1 MLSHEHPIGLHS
13 LHTAH
18 TAAHEWVFANPVAHG
33 RQNLFLEEFEM
44 NKPLTF
50 VAAAAFSSAAFG
62 DITLDFTEF
71 TASGAQYF
79 DQGEVSGTLTAI
91 VAEFEMVAPGENF
104 TWANDLSVLVASTD
118 FSVID
123 LQVGGYSDFG
133 AANRYQFSGGASG
146 DAGTVVSETITVD
159 PGLALSGN
167 LFLGNGYG
175 GGGNGVWTGTITLVG
190 LDAVPAPGALALL
203 GLAGMGRRRRS

>member
-1 MLSHEHPIGLHS
+1 M
-13 LHTAH
+13 HTAH
-18 TAAHEWVFANPVAHG
+18 TAAHEWVFASPVAHG

-44 NKPLTF
+44 NKPLTL

-71 TASGAQYF
+71 TASGAQYI

-91 VAEFEMVAPGENF
+91 IADFEMVAPGENF

-123 LQVGGYSDFG
+123 LQAGGYSDFG
-133 AANRYQFSGGASG
+133 AANRYEYSGGAAG
-146 DAGTVVSETITVD
+146 DAGTVVSETITID

-167 LFLGNGYG
+167 LFLGNGYA

>member
-1 MLSHEHPIGLHS
+1 MLSHELPIGLHS

-44 NKPLTF
+44 NKPLTL

-62 DITLDFTEF
+62 DITLDFTDF
-71 TASGAQYF
+71 TATGAEYIN
-79 DQGEVSGTLTAI
+79 QGEVSGTLTAI
-91 VAEFEMVAPGENF
+91 IAEFQMVAPGENF
-104 TWANDLSVLVASTD
+104 TWANDLSVLVASED
-118 FSVID
+118 LSVID
-123 LQVGGYSDFG
+123 LQAGGYSNFG
-133 AANRYQFSGGASG
+133 AANKYDYSSGASG
-146 DAGTVVSETITVD
+146 DAGTVVSETITID
-159 PGLALSGN
+159 PGLALSGS
-167 LFLGNGYG
+167 LFLGNGYA
-175 GGGNGVWTGTITLVG
+175 GGGNGVWTGSITLVG

>member
-1 MLSHEHPIGLHS
+1 MLSHELPIGLHS

-44 NKPLTF
+44 NKPLTL

-71 TASGAQYF
+71 TASGAQYI

-91 VAEFEMVAPGENF
+91 IADFEMVAPGENF

-123 LQVGGYSDFG
+123 LQVGGYSNFG
-133 AANRYQFSGGASG
+133 AAARYEYSGGGSG
-146 DAGTVVSETITVD
+146 DAGTVVSETITID

-167 LFLGNGYG
+167 LWLGNGYG
-175 GGGNGVWTGTITLVG
+175 SGGIGVWTGSITLVG

>member
-1 MLSHEHPIGLHS
+1 MSHELPIGLHS

-44 NKPLTF
+44 NKPLTL

-71 TASGAQYF
+71 TASGAQYI

-91 VAEFEMVAPGENF
+91 IADFEMVAPGENF

-123 LQVGGYSDFG
+123 LQVGGYSNFG
-133 AANRYQFSGGASG
+133 AAARYEYSGGGSG
-146 DAGTVVSETITVD
+146 DAGTVVSETITID

-167 LFLGNGYG
+167 LFLGNGYA